1 MYEIMIMDTGLGQLY
16 VDSLNVSGTQQL
28 LHNLKQMKNI
38 VIGSNRQ
45 KANLM
50 LCGAVP
56 RLLRI
61 IRSDKSPAVLIESA
75 IILGSFA
82 KGSEV
87 TRRKLLEDGV
97 LSVMMQGLAHSELKF
112 VEACLR
118 FLRTMLT
125 SSSAP
130 IEILH
135 QDNTIIPH
143 MIKLLPQSKCTQEC
157 ITSILAT
164 CCKSPES
171 QDMLC
176 RHGTVTALIPLLCV
190 NDDRIRL
197 PTLRCYAAMAYQN
210 KNVSATI
217 ASAVHNGESLLQ
229 FFCGLLNRNYSV
241 AMQLTAAR
249 CLTYLC
255 RAGAVTTDDPIV
267 QFRVL
272 PTLVRMCKKDRT
284 VEEKVEGAETLAYLI
299 EEDLDLQSVA
309 SITDHLILTLAAFL
323 RYIPESTN
331 KNEDLSTEMKQAA
344 FKVFASLGANE
355 EDIRKKIIDTE
366 SLMDQIEKCLSDP
379 NLKVQLSAVRCLHSL
394 SRSVQQL
401 RTSFQDHAVWK
412 PLMKLL
418 RLGQSEELMTIASST
433 LCNLLLEFSPSK
445 EPIVDA
451 GAVDLLCKLTSSQ
464 STPLRLNGIW
474 GLMNMAFQSE
484 QKIKNSILT
493 ALGTDQLFDLL
504 TDSNVDILMK
514 TLGLLRNLL
523 STKQHID
530 SIMLSHSKQIMT
542 AVIMILEGDHPPDVK
557 EQTLCIL
564 ANIADGHSAK
574 DYIMSNE
581 DILKKLTY
589 YMRIEHVK
597 LQIAAVYCIN
607 NLVWT
612 EEDGAIERQA
622 KLKEFGIQKHLQTLL
637 DSSDTVLF
645 DKVKTALQQFSS

>member
-1 MYEIMIMDTGLGQLY
+1 MYEFAMMDTGLGQLY
-16 VDSLNVSGTQQL
+16 VDSLNVSDTQQL
-28 LHNLKQMKNI
+28 LCNLKQMKNV

-56 RLLRI
+56 RLLSVI
-61 IRSDKSPAVLIESA
+61 TSEKSPAVLVECA

-82 KGSEV
+82 KGSEE
-87 TRRKLLEDGV
+87 TKKRLLAEGV
-97 LSVMMQGLAHSELKF
+97 LTIMLQGLAHSDLKF

-118 FLRTMLT
+118 FLRTMMT
-125 SSSAP
+125 SPTAP
-130 IEILH
+130 TDILH
-135 QDNTIIPH
+135 QDSTIIPH
-143 MIKLLPQSKCTQEC
+143 LIQLLPQSKCTQEC
-157 ITSILAT
+157 IAGILAT
-164 CCKSPES
+164 CCKNSEH
-171 QDMLC
+171 QETLF
-176 RHGTVTALIPLLCV
+176 RHGAVGALAPLLDI
-190 NDDRIRL
+190 NEDRIQL
-197 PTLRCYAAMAYQN
+197 PTLRCYAALAYQN
-210 KNVSATI
+210 RNVSSAI
-217 ASAVHNGESLLQ
+217 ASSMHNGECLLEI
-229 FFCGLLNRNYSV
+229 FCRLLSRNHSV
-241 AMQLTAAR
+241 AMQLTAAK
-249 CLTYLC
+249 CLSYLC
-255 RAGAVTTDDPIV
+255 RAGAVAVDNPII

-272 PTLVRMCKKDRT
+272 PCLVRMCKKDRS
-284 VEEKVEGAETLAYLI
+284 VEERVEGAETLAFLI
-299 EEDLDLQSVA
+299 EEDIELQRVA
-309 SITDHLILTLAAFL
+309 SITDHLILTLAGFL
-323 RYIPESTN
+323 RYIPEATN

-344 FKVFASLGANE
+344 FKVFASLGTNE

-366 SLMDQIEKCLSDP
+366 SLMDQIEKCLSEP

-418 RLGQSEELMTIASST
+418 RLGHPDELMTIASST

-445 EPIVDA
+445 EPIVEA
-451 GAVDLLCKLTSSQ
+451 GAVELLCKLTASQ
-464 STPLRLNGIW
+464 NTALRLNGIW
-474 GLMNMAFQSE
+474 GLMNMAFQAE
-484 QKIKNSILT
+484 QKIKNSILGS
-493 ALGTDQLFDLL
+493 LGTDQLFDLL

-530 SIMLSHSKQIMT
+530 SIMMSHNKQIMT

-574 DYIMSNE
+574 EYIMSNE

-612 EEDGAIERQA
+612 EEDGAAERQA
-622 KLKEFGIQKHLQTLL
+622 KLKEYGIQKHLQTLL
-637 DSSDTVLF
+637 DSNDTVLF